1 MKYRIEKQKRKKS
14 IKPNVDSL
22 KDQQNRQIFSQTNKE
37 MRKFKSVESDI
48 KESTLLLTL
57 QIKKRL

>member
-1 MKYRIEKQKRKKS
+1 MEVNEIQNRKTKEKKS

-37 MRKFKSVESDI
+37 IRGNSNQQN
-48 KESTLLLTL
+48 
-57 QIKKRL
+57 QI